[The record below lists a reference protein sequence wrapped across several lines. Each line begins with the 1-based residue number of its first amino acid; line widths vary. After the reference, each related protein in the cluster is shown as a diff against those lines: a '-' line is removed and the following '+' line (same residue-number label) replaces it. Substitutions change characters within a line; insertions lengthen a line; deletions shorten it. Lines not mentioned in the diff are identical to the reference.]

1 METEILLNPQW
12 QHSADYR
19 LYQGAR
25 EIELIYLQ
33 NRPFCVVPEA
43 SANRADG
50 PETIQAQNRAA
61 LDVLE
66 NDHADHF
73 FTIGG
78 ESTADLASILLA
90 SERCHGDLAIL
101 WLDHTPCDLV
111 AARAGLANKQ
121 GLQGTQIVTPRSFP
135 ATADALLAVCTEAL
149 QQAGKTYVYV
159 HLGVTL
165 LQAKEIPSPA
175 ATLHGGIAAETLLSV
190 LHELQQQYRIAGA
203 SLTGYLPCGKWSPA
217 LDRILAWGE
226 TL

>member
-101 WLDHTPCDLV
+101 WLDHTPC
-111 AARAGLANKQ
+111 G
-121 GLQGTQIVTPRSFP
+121 GPGRS
-135 ATADALLAVCTEAL
+135 
-149 QQAGKTYVYV
+149 
-159 HLGVTL
+159 
-165 LQAKEIPSPA
+165 I
-175 ATLHGGIAAETLLSV
+175 
-190 LHELQQQYRIAGA
+190 
-203 SLTGYLPCGKWSPA
+203 
-217 LDRILAWGE
+217 
-226 TL
+226 